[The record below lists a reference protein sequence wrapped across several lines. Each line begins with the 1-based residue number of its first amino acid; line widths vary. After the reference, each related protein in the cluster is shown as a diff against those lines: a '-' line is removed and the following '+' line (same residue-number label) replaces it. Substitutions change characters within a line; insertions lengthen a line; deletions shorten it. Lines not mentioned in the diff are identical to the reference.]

1 MKILLLLLFLI
12 PNLVVAR
19 VCTVYITSEFEVGSD
34 KVKECNFEK
43 GDIMKITAE
52 GSSFGVKNNALVTR
66 DFHCDFSQTISVV
79 EWDTP
84 PTLNI
89 SCVYKGWR

>member
-1 MKILLLLLFLI
+1 MKKLLLLLFLI

-19 VCTVYITSEFEVGSD
+19 VCTVYITSDEVGSD

>member
-1 MKILLLLLFLI
+1 MKKLLLLLLVI
-12 PNLVVAR
+12 PNLVMAR
-19 VCTVYITSEFEVGSD
+19 VCVVNFTSALEVASD

-52 GSSFGVKNNALVTR
+52 GSSFGIKNNALVTR
-66 DFHCDFSQTISVV
+66 DFYCDFSQTISVV
-79 EWDTP
+79 EWDIP

-89 SCVYKGWR
+89 SCVYKKN

>member
-1 MKILLLLLFLI
+1 MKKLLLLLFLI

-89 SCVYKGWR
+89 SCVYK

>member
-1 MKILLLLLFLI
+1 
-12 PNLVVAR
+12 
-19 VCTVYITSEFEVGSD
+19 
-34 KVKECNFEK
+34 
-43 GDIMKITAE
+43 MKITAE